1 MLGLV
6 EPVVAAHSAK
16 RSSQSHVS
24 LLCRSNYNLT
34 STFNIISRVC
44 FFIVIVKRVFLLFNI
59 YFRAD
64 TSVLIFR
71 RSVLFFCR
79 WTHKFCFFY
88 FAVKMQEFITKT
100 IIIVKVIIILI
111 KGTRSAGIPLESG
124 ANKNQRQTDGCP

>member
-1 MLGLV
+1 M
-6 EPVVAAHSAK
+6 
-16 RSSQSHVS
+16 QTTFF
-24 LLCRSNYNLT
+24 LT
-34 STFNIISRVC
+34 TINIFIIIIDINIISRVC
-44 FFIVIVKRVFLLFNI
+44 FFIVIIKRVFLLFNI

-88 FAVKMQEFITKT
+88 FAVKMQEFITT
-100 IIIVKVIIILI
+100 IIIVKAIIILI

>member
-1 MLGLV
+1 MCVMCTGTLEAIRGTTRLW
-6 EPVVAAHSAK
+6 PTAHNADN
-16 RSSQSHVS
+16 
-24 LLCRSNYNLT
+24 LLPYTTINI
-34 STFNIISRVC
+34 FIIIIDIDIISRVC
-44 FFIVIVKRVFLLFNI
+44 FFIVIIKRVFLLFNI

-88 FAVKMQEFITKT
+88 FAVKMQEFITT
-100 IIIVKVIIILI
+100 IIIVKAIIILI

-124 ANKNQRQTDGCP
+124 ANKNLR